1 MRHFPP
7 GRGARLASQNGSADQ
22 FIKLAAR
29 FAAMAVGLLA
39 LTVIV
44 DRGQVLI
51 APVTLALVIGLMFG
65 PLADRIERAGVPA
78 PISAATI
85 VLVFLTLISAVIAT
99 IVIPLTAWTERLPV
113 IWARVQSILAD
124 WKDLMTT
131 MDSMSASLQNALG
144 QEGNAA
150 EVKVDDG
157 SAVENVAWL
166 APAIATQIVLF
177 LASLYFFM
185 ATRHQLR
192 SSVLGLCFD
201 RRLRWRIAHVFRD
214 VEALVS
220 SYLISITA
228 INIAMGACVAVA
240 MALLGVP
247 SPLLWGMLAGLLNY
261 AIYIGPAIMA
271 LIMLG
276 VGLAT
281 GSSTTDYV
289 APMLAYLAVN
299 MTEAQFVTPHVLGRT
314 LTLNPFIVLLAL
326 AFWIWVWGP
335 VGGFVAVPLLLIAA
349 AAIRH
354 VSPANHR
361 RFALEANAEKN

>member
-7 GRGARLASQNGSADQ
+7 GRGARLAPRTGSTDY
-22 FIKLAAR
+22 FISISAR
-29 FAAMAVGLLA
+29 FAAIAIGLLA
-39 LTVIV
+39 LTIMV

-65 PLADRIERAGVPA
+65 PLADRIERAGIPA
-78 PISAATI
+78 PISAAT
-85 VLVFLTLISAVIAT
+85 VVFVFLTLISAVVAT

-113 IWARVQSILAD
+113 IWARAQTILAD

-144 QEGNAA
+144 QDGDKAA
-150 EVKVDDG
+150 VKVDDG
-157 SAVENVAWL
+157 STARSMAWL

-214 VEALVS
+214 IEALVS
-220 SYLISITA
+220 RYLISITV
-228 INIAMGACVAVA
+228 INIAMGACVAAA

-271 LIMLG
+271 IIMLG

-281 GSSTTDYV
+281 GSSSTDYLS
-289 APMLAYLAVN
+289 PMLAYLAVN
-299 MTEAQFVTPHVLGRT
+299 MVEAQFVTPHVLGRT
-314 LTLNPFIVLLAL
+314 LTLNPFVVLLAL

-361 RFALEANAEKN
+361 RHALKANAEKN

>member
-7 GRGARLASQNGSADQ
+7 GRGARQTAQSGTMDA
-22 FIKLAAR
+22 FISLAAR
-29 FAAMAVGLLA
+29 FSAIAVGLLA
-39 LTVIV
+39 VTVIV
-44 DRGQVLI
+44 DHGQVLI
-51 APVTLALVIGLMFG
+51 APVTLAMVIGLMFG
-65 PLADRIERAGVPA
+65 PLADRIENAGIPA
-78 PISAATI
+78 PISAAAI
-85 VLVFLTLISAVIAT
+85 VLAFLALISAVVAT

-113 IWARVQSILAD
+113 IWARAQTILAD
-124 WKDLMTT
+124 WKDLLTT
-131 MDSMSASLQNALG
+131 LDSMSASLQTALG
-144 QEGNAA
+144 QEGGTQ

-157 SAVENVAWL
+157 STAENVAWL
-166 APAIATQIVLF
+166 APALATQIVLF

-192 SSVLGLCFD
+192 HSVLSLCFD
-201 RRLRWRIAHVFRD
+201 RRLRWRMAHVFRD
-214 VEALVS
+214 VETLVS
-220 SYLISITA
+220 RYLMSITA
-228 INIAMGACVAVA
+228 INIAMGACVSVA

-247 SPLLWGMLAGLLNY
+247 SPLLWGVLAGLLNY
-261 AIYIGPAIMA
+261 AIYIGPAIMS

-281 GSSTTDYV
+281 GSSTSGYL

-326 AFWIWVWGP
+326 AFWIWAWGP
-335 VGGFVAVPLLLIAA
+335 VGGFIAVPLLLVAA

-361 RFALEANAEKN
+361 RHALQANAEKN